1 MRMIWAV
8 ALAASLTGITSAR
21 ADWRL
26 VTADLKET
34 PKVTVNEFSLTDG
47 LSVTQESGELKHV
60 AARDVVSLLSSADKK
75 DGTGGWLLTLRN
87 GDVLSGTPGDATEN
101 GVTFTVAELGEIEVP
116 LKNVLT
122 LGLAGKPGAAA
133 AAGGPKIAATTRDVV
148 RLANGDSIEGDFTS
162 IKDGKLAVHTD
173 AGDVAMELAKIE
185 RIAIAGVVPNRSVPP
200 LSARLTLSSGS
211 VLTTRA
217 LNWRVNDVTLKDPAG
232 KERKTAPDAILA
244 IEILGGRAVSL
255 LELDP
260 AKDEQVPYMGAKWA
274 TQINAN
280 VLGQPLKMGKQT
292 YARGLGVHTKSTL
305 MWELDGSFQTLF
317 LRAGVDDSSL
327 PYGQANLS
335 VVLDGKVLW
344 EKNAVKAGDAAETLE
359 LPIANGR
366 RLELRADRGTRLDVQ
381 GRVDWANPVIT
392 RK

>member
-8 ALAASLTGITSAR
+8 AVAASLAGISSAR

-26 VTADLKET
+26 VTSDLKET
-34 PKVTVNEFSLTDG
+34 PKVTVNEFSLPDG
-47 LSVTQESGELKHV
+47 LSVTQESGELKH
-60 AARDVVSLLSSADKK
+60 ASARDVVSLMSSADKK
-75 DGTGGWLLTLRN
+75 DATGGWVLTLRN
-87 GDVLSGTPGDATEN
+87 GDILSGTPGDATEN
-101 GVTFTVAELGEIEVP
+101 GVTFTVAELGDIEVP

-122 LGLAGKPGAAA
+122 LGLAGKAGSGGGA
-133 AAGGPKIAATTRDVV
+133 KISATTRDVV

-162 IKDGKLAVHTD
+162 IKDGKVAVHTD
-173 AGDVAMELAKIE
+173 AGDVAMELAKVE

-200 LSARLTLSSGS
+200 LSLRVTLASGS
-211 VLTTRA
+211 VLTTHA

-232 KERKTAPDAILA
+232 KERKTTPDAILG

-305 MWELDGSFQTLF
+305 MWELDGSFETLF
-317 LRAGVDDSSL
+317 VRAGVDDSSL
-327 PYGQANLS
+327 PYGEANLS

-344 EKNAVKAGDAAETLE
+344 EKKGVKAGDAAETLE

-366 RLELRADRGTRLDVQ
+366 RLELRADRGARLDVQ
-381 GRVDWANPVIT
+381 GRVDWANPVVT